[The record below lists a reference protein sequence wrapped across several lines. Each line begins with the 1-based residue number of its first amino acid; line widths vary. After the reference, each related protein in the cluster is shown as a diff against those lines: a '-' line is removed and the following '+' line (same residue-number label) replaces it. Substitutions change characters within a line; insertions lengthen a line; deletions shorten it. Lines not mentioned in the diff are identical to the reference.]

1 MHDDSVLEVVMT
13 DGYHPLLL
21 NESAVIDSLRRVTCE
36 GIAVP
41 VLMGSSLRNVGVTLL
56 IDAIAN
62 YLPSP
67 SDRVIHL

>member
-1 MHDDSVLEVVMT
+1 MHDDSVLELVMT
-13 DGYHPLLL
+13 DGYQPLLL
-21 NESAVIDSLRRVTCE
+21 NESTVIDSLRRVTCQCV
-36 GIAVP
+36 GVP

-67 SDRVIHL
+67 DRVIDL